1 MKESRESGTAGS
13 FRKRTGAYLQNL
25 GLSTKFGIVYVKEI
39 PWTKST
45 GLWNEGGDAR
55 PWSMVDRVRV
65 PFLGS
70 NLSRWLKSNDQDE
83 KGGGASGV

>member
-1 MKESRESGTAGS
+1 
-13 FRKRTGAYLQNL
+13 
-25 GLSTKFGIVYVKEI
+25 
-39 PWTKST
+39 
-45 GLWNEGGDAR
+45 
-55 PWSMVDRVRV
+55 VDRVRV